1 LASARGLALFS
12 PETLAHADKTEKP
25 TAKRRDEARKKGQV
39 SRSPELASLFV
50 LGASFAFLA
59 AMGPALFGHLEAAMR
74 DTFRQTAAPDLAN
87 GGLNRVFST
96 LAQTLM
102 LVSLPFVIA
111 VSGAG
116 LLASVAQ
123 VRPRLVL
130 SGLKPDF
137 KRVSPAKGAKRIA
150 SPHSV
155 VELVKS
161 VAKLT
166 VVSGVAF
173 ATLWPRKDD
182 LASLGVLQPAA
193 EMAFVGHLVLDLA
206 WRILGTIAVIAV
218 ADVGWTKYSHAK
230 SLKMSKEE
238 VKQEH
243 KQQDM
248 SPQLK
253 GRMRG
258 RAREMARARMLGNVR
273 KADVIV
279 TNPTHFAVALAY
291 RAGHNAPRVLAKGA
305 DLLAFRIRELGRE
318 HDIAIVE
325 NPPLARQLYA
335 DVEVGQEVPVQMF
348 ALVAEVLAYV
358 WRTNRSRK
366 YAWT

>member
-1 LASARGLALFS
+1 LANDR
-12 PETLAHADKTEKP
+12 TEKP
-25 TAKRRDEARKKGQV
+25 TAKRLDESRKKGQV
-39 SRSPELASLFV
+39 ARSPELASLFV

-59 AMGPALFGHLEAAMR
+59 AMGPSMFGHLEASMR
-74 DTFRQTAAPDLAN
+74 DTFRQAAAPDLAN
-87 GGLNRVFST
+87 GGLSRVFSS
-96 LAQTLM
+96 LGQTL
-102 LVSLPFVIA
+102 LVVSLPFVIA

-130 SGLKPDF
+130 SSLKPDF
-137 KRVSPAKGAKRIA
+137 KRVSPKSGSKRIF
-150 SPHSV
+150 SPHSL

-161 VAKLT
+161 VSKLSI
-166 VVSGVAF
+166 VSGVVF
-173 ATLWPRKDD
+173 VTLWPRRGD
-182 LASLGVLQPAA
+182 LSSLGVLQPQE
-193 EMAFVGHLVLDLA
+193 EMTFVAHLVLDLA
-206 WRILGTIAVIAV
+206 WRVLGVLAAMAV
-218 ADVGWTKYSHAK
+218 ADVAWTRYSHTK

-248 SPQLK
+248 APELK
-253 GRMRG
+253 GRIRG
-258 RAREMARARMLGNVR
+258 RARQMARARMLGDVK

-279 TNPTHFAVALAY
+279 TNPTHYAVALAY
-291 RAGHNAPRVLAKGA
+291 KAGHNAPRVLAKGA
-305 DLLAFRIRELGRE
+305 DLLAFRIRELARE

-335 DVEVGQEVPVQMF
+335 DVEVGHEVPVQMF

>member
-1 LASARGLALFS
+1 
-12 PETLAHADKTEKP
+12 
-25 TAKRRDEARKKGQV
+25 
-39 SRSPELASLFV
+39 V
-50 LGASFAFLA
+50 L
-59 AMGPALFGHLEAAMR
+59 
-74 DTFRQTAAPDLAN
+74 
-87 GGLNRVFST
+87 
-96 LAQTLM
+96 
-102 LVSLPFVIA
+102 A

-130 SGLKPDF
+130 HNLKPDF
-137 KRVSPAKGAKRIA
+137 KRVSPKTGAKRIF
-150 SPHSV
+150 STHSI

-161 VAKLT
+161 VAKLSI
-166 VVSGVAF
+166 VSGVVF
-173 ATLWPRKDD
+173 MTLWPRKDD
-182 LASLGVLQPAA
+182 LASLGVLQPNE
-193 EMAFVGHLVLDLA
+193 EMAFVANMVLELA
-206 WRILGTIAVIAV
+206 WRVLGVLAAIAV
-218 ADVGWTKYSHAK
+218 ADVGWTRYSHEK

-238 VKQEH
+238 VKQES

-248 SPQLK
+248 SPELK

-258 RAREMARARMLGNVR
+258 RAREMARARMLGNVK

-291 RAGHNAPRVLAKGA
+291 KAGQNAPRVLAKGA
-305 DLLAFRIRELGRE
+305 DLLAFRIRELGRQ

-335 DVEVGQEVPVQMF
+335 DVEVGQEVPAQTF
-348 ALVAEVLAYV
+348 ALVAEVLAFV
-358 WRTNRSRK
+358 WRTNRRRK

>member
-1 LASARGLALFS
+1 MAA
-12 PETLAHADKTEKP
+12 ADKTEKP
-25 TAKRRDEARKKGQV
+25 TPKRREEARNKGQV
-39 SRSPELASLFV
+39 ARSPELASLLV
-50 LGASFAFLA
+50 LGAAFGFLA
-59 AMGPALFGHLEAAMR
+59 IMGPSMFDHMESAMR
-74 DTFRQTAAPDLAN
+74 DTFRQTAAPDLEH
-87 GGLNRVFST
+87 GGLSRVLDS
-96 LAQTLM
+96 LVQTL
-102 LVSLPFVIA
+102 LVVSLPFVIA

-130 SGLKPDF
+130 TNLKPDF
-137 KRVSPAKGAKRIA
+137 KRISPKSGAKRIA
-150 SPHSV
+150 SSHSI

-161 VAKLT
+161 VGKLSL
-166 VVSGVAF
+166 VSGVVF
-173 ATLWPRKDD
+173 MTLWPQRDD
-182 LASLGVLQPAA
+182 LASLGVLGPAE
-193 EMAFVGHLVLDLA
+193 EMRFVGHVVLDLA
-206 WRILGTIAVIAV
+206 WRVLGTLAVLAI
-218 ADVGWTKYSHAK
+218 ADVGWTRYSHEK
-230 SLKMSKEE
+230 SMKMSKEE

-243 KQQDM
+243 KNQDM
-248 SPQLK
+248 SPELK
-253 GRMRG
+253 GRIRG
-258 RAREMARARMLGNVR
+258 KARQMARTRMLGDVK

-291 RAGHNAPRVLAKGA
+291 TSGQNAPRVLAKGA
-305 DLLAFRIRELGRE
+305 DLLALRIRELARE

-358 WRTNRSRK
+358 WRTNRSRR

>member
-1 LASARGLALFS
+1 MAN
-12 PETLAHADKTEKP
+12 ADRTEKP

-39 SRSPELASLFV
+39 ARSPELASLLV
-50 LGASFAFLA
+50 LGAAIAFLSV
-59 AMGPALFGHLEAAMR
+59 MGPSMFDHLESAMR
-74 DTFRQTAAPDLAN
+74 DNFRAVAAPDMEN
-87 GGLNRVFST
+87 GGLNRVFESIIQT
-96 LAQTLM
+96 LAAVT
-102 LVSLPFVIA
+102 LPFVIA

-130 SGLKPDF
+130 TNLKPDF
-137 KRVSPAKGAKRIA
+137 KRVSPKSGGKRIF
-150 SPHSV
+150 SMHSV

-161 VAKLT
+161 VAKLSI
-166 VVSGVAF
+166 VSGVVF
-173 ATLWPRKDD
+173 MTLWPRRND
-182 LASLGVLQPAA
+182 LASLGVLQPAE
-193 EMAFVGHLVLDLA
+193 EMTFVGHMVLDLA
-206 WRILGTIAVIAV
+206 WRVLGVLAAIAV
-218 ADVGWTKYSHAK
+218 ADVGWTRYSHEK

-248 SPQLK
+248 APELK

-258 RAREMARARMLGNVR
+258 RAREMARTRMLGNVK

-291 RAGHNAPRVLAKGA
+291 KAGQNAPRVLAKGA

-358 WRTNRSRK
+358 WRTNRNRR

>member
-1 LASARGLALFS
+1 MANNAER
-12 PETLAHADKTEKP
+12 TEKP
-25 TAKRRDEARKKGQV
+25 TAKRRSEARKKGQV
-39 SRSPELASLFV
+39 ARSPELASLFV

-59 AMGPALFGHLEAAMR
+59 AMGPSMFHHMEASMR
-74 DTFRQTAAPDLAN
+74 DSFRSIAQPDLAN
-87 GGLNRVFST
+87 GGLNRALERLV
-96 LAQTLM
+96 QTL
-102 LVSLPFVIA
+102 LVVTVPFVIA

-116 LLASVAQ
+116 VLASVIQ
-123 VRPRLVL
+123 VKPGLVL
-130 SGLKPDF
+130 HNLKPDF
-137 KRVSPAKGAKRIA
+137 KRINPAAGAKRLA
-150 SPHSV
+150 SPRSL

-161 VAKLT
+161 VFKLS
-166 VVSGVAF
+166 VVGGVVF
-173 ATLWPRKDD
+173 ATLYPQRAD
-182 LASLGVLQPAA
+182 LASLGRLQPTQELSTIAS
-193 EMAFVGHLVLDLA
+193 LVLNLA
-206 WRILGTIAVIAV
+206 WRVLGTIAVIAI
-218 ADVGWTKYSHAK
+218 ADVGWTKYSHEK

-238 VKQEH
+238 IKQEA

-253 GRMRG
+253 GRMRSQ
-258 RAREMARARMLGNVR
+258 ARNMARARMLGNVK

-291 RAGHNAPRVLAKGA
+291 QAGQNAPRVLAKGA
-305 DLLAFRIRELGRE
+305 DLLAFKIREIAR
-318 HDIAIVE
+318 DNDVAIVE

-358 WRTNRSRK
+358 WRTNRRRK

>member
-1 LASARGLALFS
+1 LAN
-12 PETLAHADKTEKP
+12 ADRTEKP

-39 SRSPELASLFV
+39 GRSPELGSLLV
-50 LGASFAFLA
+50 LGSAFAFLSV
-59 AMGPALFGHLEAAMR
+59 MGPSMFSHLESTMR
-74 DTFRQTAAPDLAN
+74 TSFQSTASPDLSN
-87 GGLNRVFST
+87 GGLNRALNSIV
-96 LAQTLM
+96 QTL
-102 LVSLPFVIA
+102 LVVSLPFVVAIA
-111 VSGAG
+111 GGG

-130 SGLKPDF
+130 SKLKPDF
-137 KRVSPAKGAKRIA
+137 KRVSPKTGGKRIA

-155 VELVKS
+155 VELIKS
-161 VAKLT
+161 VGKLG
-166 VVSGVAF
+166 VVTGVVF
-173 ATLWPRKDD
+173 VTLWPQKDD
-182 LASLGVLQPAA
+182 IASLGKLQPTA
-193 EMAFVGHLVLDLA
+193 EMQFVAGLVLNLA
-206 WRILGTIAVIAV
+206 WRVLGTVAAIAV
-218 ADVGWTKYSHAK
+218 ADVAWSHHSHEK

-238 VKQEH
+238 IKQEH

-253 GRMRG
+253 GRMRSA
-258 RAREMARARMLGNVR
+258 ARSMARSRMLGNVK

-279 TNPTHFAVALAY
+279 TNPTHFAVALSY
-291 RAGHNAPRVLAKGA
+291 RAGQNAPRVLAKGA
-305 DLLAFRIRELGRE
+305 DLLALRIREIARE
-318 HDIAIVE
+318 HDVAIVE

-358 WRTNRSRK
+358 WRTNRRRQ

>member
-1 LASARGLALFS
+1 LANA
-12 PETLAHADKTEKP
+12 EKTEKP
-25 TAKRRDEARKKGQV
+25 TGKRRDEARKKGQV
-39 SRSPELASLFV
+39 ARSPELASLFV

-59 AMGPALFGHLEAAMR
+59 IMGPKMFDHLESAMR
-74 DTFRQTAAPDLAN
+74 DTFRQTATPDLEN
-87 GGLNRVFST
+87 GGLSHVFST
-96 LAQTLM
+96 LTQTL
-102 LVSLPFVIA
+102 LVVSLPFVIA

-137 KRVSPAKGAKRIA
+137 KRVSPKSGAKRIF
-150 SPHSV
+150 SSHSL

-161 VAKLT
+161 VSKLT
-166 VVSGVAF
+166 IVSGVVF

-182 LASLGVLQPAA
+182 LASLGTLQPAA
-193 EMAFVGHLVLDLA
+193 EMAFVGHMVLDLA
-206 WRILGTIAVIAV
+206 WRVLGVLAVMAI
-218 ADVGWTKYSHAK
+218 ADVGWSRHSHEK

-253 GRMRG
+253 GRIRG
-258 RAREMARARMLGNVR
+258 RAREMARARMLGNVK

-291 RAGHNAPRVLAKGA
+291 KAGQNAPRVLAKGA

-335 DVEVGQEVPVQMF
+335 DVEVGHEVPVQMF

-358 WRTNRSRK
+358 WRTNRARK